1 MSDILKAIIYCHK
14 RNIVHRDIKA
24 ENILFEGRDISSA
37 CKLIDFGI
45 SLKFTKDSKLKDK
58 TGTIL
63 YVAPEVLRGS
73 YDEKCDVWACG
84 VLLYLILCGYPPFY
98 GSSRKSVM
106 RKILKDKPTFHG
118 PVWKKV
124 SYEAKELIK
133 LMLTKNPDLR
143 PSASETL
150 NHAWFKSNEM
160 ITPFKTLTTK
170 NYLESLAKY
179 NASCKLSQAIMTYIV
194 SNASYKEVTE
204 DIRQAFQSLDRDGDG
219 KITKEELVQA
229 FSEAYEFKDK
239 SQVEKEVATIID
251 DIDTDISG
259 SIDYTEFL
267 VACINKEKMLSQK
280 MVSMAFRQFDL
291 NGDGYITRPEFQ
303 AVMGGIVLDQMS
315 WNEFLLYCDSDKDE
329 RVSI

>member
-204 DIRQAFQSLDRDGDG
+204 DIR
-219 KITKEELVQA
+219 
-229 FSEAYEFKDK
+229 
-239 SQVEKEVATIID
+239 
-251 DIDTDISG
+251 
-259 SIDYTEFL
+259 
-267 VACINKEKMLSQK
+267 
-280 MVSMAFRQFDL
+280 
-291 NGDGYITRPEFQ
+291 
-303 AVMGGIVLDQMS
+303 
-315 WNEFLLYCDSDKDE
+315 
-329 RVSI
+329 